1 MNPLA
6 TLFTLIA
13 SVALLTV
20 PRRWAPLPLLLGA
33 CYMTLGQGINL
44 GPFSFTVI
52 RIVILVGW
60 VRVLARGERP
70 PGGLIG
76 LDRIMIYWGLWGVCC
91 SVFHSSPSSYF
102 VTQLGQVY
110 NILGSY
116 FLIRAFCRDR
126 EDIEN
131 IIRITAIILIP
142 VALEMINAK
151 MTGKNL
157 FSVFGGVPEA
167 VVVRSD
173 RLRAQG
179 PFLHAILAG
188 TVGAVCIPLMLGIW
202 RIYPRTAKVGI
213 VAGLIMVG
221 ACSSSGPVMTV
232 LASVFGLILWRWRH
246 SMSQLRIA
254 AVTVIGYIF
263 LNLVM
268 EDSAYYLIARIDL
281 TGGSTGWHRAYL
293 IEQAIA
299 HLGEWW
305 LTGTDFTRHWMPT
318 GVSWSTDH
326 SDITNQYIAYGVTGG
341 LPLMC
346 LFIAAIFVAFR
357 YVGRILDQ
365 GGDGDDRGDW
375 ITWTLGVCL
384 FSHAASCVSVAYFD
398 QSFLFLYLSLAL
410 IGSLYAA
417 TCEQARTC

>member
-1 MNPLA
+1 
-6 TLFTLIA
+6 
-13 SVALLTV
+13 
-20 PRRWAPLPLLLGA
+20 
-33 CYMTLGQGINL
+33 
-44 GPFSFTVI
+44 
-52 RIVILVGW
+52 
-60 VRVLARGERP
+60 
-70 PGGLIG
+70 
-76 LDRIMIYWGLWGVCC
+76 
-91 SVFHSSPSSYF
+91 
-102 VTQLGQVY
+102 
-110 NILGSY
+110 
-116 FLIRAFCRDR
+116 
-126 EDIEN
+126 
-131 IIRITAIILIP
+131 
-142 VALEMINAK
+142 MINAQ

-246 SMSQLRIA
+246 LTSQLRIA
-254 AVTVIGYIF
+254 AVIGYIF

-305 LTGTDFTRHWMPT
+305 LAGTDFTRHWMPT

>member
-1 MNPLA
+1 MTPLGF
-6 TLFTLIA
+6 LFTLIA
-13 SVALLTV
+13 SIALLTV
-20 PRRWAPLPLLLGA
+20 QRRWAPLPLLMGA
-33 CYMTLGQGINL
+33 CYMTVGQGVEI

-52 RIVILVGW
+52 RIVILMGW
-60 VRVLARGERP
+60 VRVLVRGERP

-76 LDRIMIYWGLWGVCC
+76 LDWIMIYWGLWGVCC
-91 SVFHSSPSSYF
+91 SVFHSSPSSYL

-142 VALEMINAK
+142 VALEMINAQ

-246 SMSQLRIA
+246 LTSQLRIA
-254 AVTVIGYIF
+254 AVIGYIF

-305 LTGTDFTRHWMPT
+305 LAGTDFTRHWMPT